1 MVGEPKLGL
10 VIMGGACN
18 CCTSELGL
26 EVAVCRKVFEVA
38 LPVALPVCITEPPDI
53 LLRVGVGVPLR
64 PLNLSNTVFRLFLLT
79 EVMPPLDFE
88 ELEEPI
94 VLTPLIPVPL
104 GFGTGMGF
112 SKLPDGFGAI
122 LGMVPAI

>member
-1 MVGEPKLGL
+1 MK
-10 VIMGGACN
+10 
-18 CCTSELGL
+18 
-26 EVAVCRKVFEVA
+26 
-38 LPVALPVCITEPPDI
+38 
-53 LLRVGVGVPLR
+53 

-88 ELEEPI
+88 EPEEPM
-94 VLTPLIPVPL
+94 VLPPPIPAPL

>member
-1 MVGEPKLGL
+1 MLGL

-26 EVAVCRKVFEVA
+26 EVAVWRKLLEVA
-38 LPVALPVCITEPPDI
+38 LPVAFPVCITEPPDI
-53 LLRVGVGVPLR
+53 LPRVGVGVPLR
-64 PLNLSNTVFRLFLLT
+64 PLNLSKTVFRLFLLT

-88 ELEEPI
+88 EPEVPM
-94 VLTPLIPVPL
+94 VLPLPIPVPL
-104 GFGTGMGF
+104 GFGTGMVF

>member
-1 MVGEPKLGL
+1 MLGL
-10 VIMGGACN
+10 VMMGGACN

-26 EVAVCRKVFEVA
+26 EVEVWRKLLE
-38 LPVALPVCITEPPDI
+38 VALPVCITEPPDI
-53 LLRVGVGVPLR
+53 LPREGGVAVLLR

-88 ELEEPI
+88 EPGVPM
-94 VLTPLIPVPL
+94 VLLPLIPVPL
-104 GFGTGMGF
+104 GFGTGMGL

-122 LGMVPAI
+122 FGMVPAI